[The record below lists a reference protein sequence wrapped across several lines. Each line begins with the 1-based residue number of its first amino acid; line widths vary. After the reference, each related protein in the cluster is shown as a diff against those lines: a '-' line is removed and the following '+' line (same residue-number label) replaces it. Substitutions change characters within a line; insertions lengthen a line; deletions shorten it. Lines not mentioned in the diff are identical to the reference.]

1 VSSVCVLSDPG
12 GGSVADFC
20 SGLTSSGM
28 ESFEVECDGSLPVLQ
43 RSEFIHRSVP
53 AEVGSVDSVLV
64 PSYVLAAGF
73 DPLGV
78 DSEVGVLFHDLFEV
92 GEGNLLQRFNA
103 WLALRNASRAEHL
116 FAVSE
121 QAAESVT
128 DVTGRFDVRVVG
140 NGFEEHDCSP
150 VEVEGL
156 EPGFV
161 LYVGALLDRKN
172 PGFLLDVAERSDFE
186 FVVAGRTYQDEQPQQ
201 FLSEVEG
208 RGLDNVTYLGEV
220 SEDRL
225 CWLYREAGV
234 YFHPARREGYGRT
247 PVEAAQHGTSVVGF
261 QEVPS
266 IKELQGLS
274 AARAFEEFSPRV
286 VAEKIRDFRG
296 EQVFYSPD
304 SWSDVADRITEVFN
318 G

>member
-1 VSSVCVLSDPG
+1 MSSVCVLSDPG
-12 GGSVADFC
+12 EGSVADFC
-20 SGLTSSGM
+20 SGLTSSGL
-28 ESFEVECDGSLPVLQ
+28 EIFEVEEDGSLPVLQ

-53 AEVGSVDSVLV
+53 ARVGSVDSVLV

-73 DPLGV
+73 DPRSV
-78 DSEVGVLFHDLFEV
+78 DAEVGVLFHDLFEV

-103 WLALRNASRAEHL
+103 WLALRNASKAEHL
-116 FAVSE
+116 FAVSD

-128 DVTGRFDVRVVG
+128 DATGRFDVRVVG
-140 NGFEEHDCSP
+140 NGFEEHSCSP

-156 EPGFV
+156 DPGFV
-161 LYVGALLDRKN
+161 LYVGALLERKN
-172 PGFLLDVAERSDFE
+172 PGFLLDVAEESSFE
-186 FVVAGRTYQDEQPQQ
+186 VVVAGRTYQDEQPQD
-201 FLSEVEG
+201 FLSEVEV

-220 SEDRL
+220 SQDLL
-225 CWLYREAGV
+225 CWLYRNAGV

-274 AARAFEEFSPRV
+274 AARAFEEFSAEM
-286 VAEKIRDFRG
+286 VADMLEDFHG

>member
-1 VSSVCVLSDPG
+1 VCL
-12 GGSVADFC
+12 
-20 SGLTSSGM
+20 
-28 ESFEVECDGSLPVLQ
+28 
-43 RSEFIHRSVP
+43 
-53 AEVGSVDSVLV
+53 
-64 PSYVLAAGF
+64 VLAAGF
-73 DPLGV
+73 DPRSV
-78 DSEVGVLFHDLFEV
+78 DAEVGVLFHDLFEV